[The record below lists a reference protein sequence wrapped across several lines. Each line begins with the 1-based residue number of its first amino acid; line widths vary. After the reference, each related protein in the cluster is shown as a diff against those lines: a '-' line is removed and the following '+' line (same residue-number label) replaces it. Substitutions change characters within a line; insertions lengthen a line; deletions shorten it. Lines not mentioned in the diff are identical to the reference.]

1 MSLRP
6 RQVAHA
12 MRPLKQVHMQ
22 KETQAAVDA
31 NNKADSPDLRFDD
44 LTPIE
49 QAAASLGVQP
59 FSYKPISAIND
70 AYYGQL
76 QKQNVLDKT
85 LMRRIEAFKHVAQ
98 ADTVA
103 PKA

>member
-6 RQVAHA
+6 RQVANGL
-12 MRPLKQVHMQ
+12 RPQQQPASADTWPVADHSPELK
-22 KETQAAVDA
+22 
-31 NNKADSPDLRFDD
+31 FDD
-44 LTPIE
+44 LTPVE

-59 FSYKPISAIND
+59 FAYKPISAIND

-98 ADTVA
+98 NDASTEVA
-103 PKA
+103 